1 MKRRSKL
8 ARGFRCVACVL
19 LLLAAVSLAG
29 AQALPKITHVQV
41 TPAQV
46 KTGDTLRMAVTIA
59 DPAGAVK
66 AVTLIIRELPGMQE
80 DLPQVSPGV
89 WGFEFPMTAEFL
101 PAVYHLDLV
110 PRDAQGYRL
119 KLAPGS
125 VTTASFT
132 IDTPH
137 ITQAP
142 PAPDFRPDIPATRV
156 TTVTGKR
163 LIVRNPYRSYP
174 NWYKGQLH
182 AHTTNSDGRTPPGVL
197 IGKYLADGCSW
208 VQISD
213 HDVITRDDRS
223 PDGKQIVRLLG
234 HERGILEGD
243 IVCIN
248 YTEKSVTLTAQQ
260 TINAVAAKGGIT
272 LLAHPE
278 GPVGYELAELNA
290 LRGMVMIE
298 LGGRSD
304 QARPWDY
311 LLTKGKTVWGV
322 ASDDFHG
329 GPDAP
334 TSYGFVMV
342 NAPACT
348 PQDLLANLRAG
359 NFYASQGPALR
370 VEVRNGAI
378 RASADEEGYFIFRG
392 PYGIRLLA
400 LSQFDPKSAVCEL
413 RGDERYV
420 RVEYV
425 RRSDGKRAWSQ
436 PIFVAPDK

>member
-1 MKRRSKL
+1 MV
-8 ARGFRCVACVL
+8 RGFRLAVCALLVAAV
-19 LLLAAVSLAG
+19 VSLAA
-29 AQALPKITHVQV
+29 AQGLPKITDVQL

-46 KTGDTLRMAVTIA
+46 KTGDTLHMAVSID
-59 DPAGAVK
+59 DPAGVVK
-66 AVTLIIRELPGMQE
+66 ATTLIIRELPGMQE

-89 WGFEFPMTAEFL
+89 WGFEFRMTEEFL

-119 KLAPGS
+119 ALAPGS
-125 VTTASFT
+125 IATATFT
-132 IDTPH
+132 IGAPH
-137 ITQAP
+137 ITAAP
-142 PAPDFRPDIPATRV
+142 PAPDFRPDMPAMKV
-156 TTVTGKR
+156 TTVDGKR

-182 AHTTNSDGRTPPGVL
+182 AHTTNSDGNTAPAVL

-213 HDVITRDDRS
+213 HDVITTDDRS
-223 PDGKQIVRLLG
+223 PDGKRIVRLLG
-234 HERGILEGD
+234 HERGTLEGD

-260 TINAVAAKGGIT
+260 TINAVAAKGGLT

-290 LRGMVMIE
+290 LRGMAMIE
-298 LGGRSD
+298 IGGRFD
-304 QARPWDY
+304 QTRPWDY

-329 GPDAP
+329 GPDSP

-348 PQDLLANLRAG
+348 PQDILANLRAG
-359 NFYASQGPALR
+359 NFYASQGPVLR
-370 VEVRNGAI
+370 IELKNGAI
-378 RASADEEGYFIFRG
+378 RASADDDGYFMFRG
-392 PYGIRLLA
+392 ASGIRLLG
-400 LSQFDPKSAVCEL
+400 LSAFDSKSAVYEL
-413 RGDERYV
+413 HGDERYV
-420 RVEYV
+420 RVEYT
-425 RRSDGKRAWSQ
+425 RQSDRKRAWSQ
-436 PIFVAPDK
+436 PLFITADR

>member
-1 MKRRSKL
+1 M
-8 ARGFRCVACVL
+8 ARGFRSAVCIL
-19 LLLAAVSLAG
+19 LLLAVVSLAG
-29 AQALPKITHVQV
+29 AQALPKIADVQIA
-41 TPAQV
+41 PAQV
-46 KTGDTLRMAVTIA
+46 KTGDTLRMAATIE
-59 DPAGAVK
+59 DPAGVVT

-80 DLPQVSPGV
+80 NLPQLSPGV
-89 WGFEFPMTAEFL
+89 WGFEFVMTDEFL

-110 PRDAQGYRL
+110 PRDTLGYRL

-125 VTTASFT
+125 ITTATFT
-132 IDTPH
+132 IGTPG
-137 ITQAP
+137 ITPAP
-142 PAPDFRPDIPATRV
+142 PAPDFRPDIPATKV

-163 LIVRNPYRSYP
+163 LVVRNPCRSYP

-182 AHTTNSDGRTPPGVL
+182 AHTTNSDGRTPPAVL

-213 HDVITRDDRS
+213 HDVITTDDRS
-223 PDGKQIVRLLG
+223 PDGEQIVRLLG
-234 HERGILEGD
+234 HERGTLEGD

-260 TINAVAAKGGIT
+260 TINVVAAKGGLT

-278 GPVGYELAELNA
+278 GAVGYELAELDA
-290 LRGMVMIE
+290 LRGVAMIE
-298 LGGRSD
+298 IGGRAD
-304 QARPWDY
+304 QTRPWDY

-329 GPDAP
+329 DPDAP

-348 PQDLLANLRAG
+348 PEDILANLRAG

-370 VEVRNGAI
+370 VEVRDGAI
-378 RASADEEGYFIFRG
+378 RASADDDGYFTFRG
-392 PYGIRLLA
+392 AHGIRLLG
-400 LSQFDPKSAVCEL
+400 LSAFDRKAAVYEL
-413 RGDERYV
+413 QGDERYV
-420 RVEYV
+420 RVDYV
-425 RRSDGKRAWSQ
+425 RQADGKRAWSQ
-436 PIFVAPDK
+436 PLFVAPDK